1 MTDRTEVTIK
11 AVQEALDFIESTW
24 QEWDGD
30 FHEFMA
36 NVISDD
42 TVSQYEVQEVLDAL
56 SVGEPIQELEGLIV
70 QKKGSSY
77 KIKVL

>member
-1 MTDRTEVTIK
+1 MMDRAEVTIK

-30 FHEFMA
+30 FHEFMD

-70 QKKGSSY
+70 QKKGSNY

>member
-1 MTDRTEVTIK
+1 MDRTEVTIK
-11 AVQEALDFIESTW
+11 AVQEALAFIERTW
-24 QEWDGD
+24 EEWDGD

-42 TVSQYEVQEVLDAL
+42 TVSQYEVQHLLDAL
-56 SVGEPIQELEGLIV
+56 ARDEPIQELEGLVV

>member
-1 MTDRTEVTIK
+1 MDRTEVTIK
-11 AVQEALDFIESTW
+11 AVQEALDFIERTW
-24 QEWDGD
+24 KEWDGD

-56 SVGEPIQELEGLIV
+56 SVGEPIQELEGLVV
-70 QKKGSSY
+70 QKKGSNY

>member
-1 MTDRTEVTIK
+1 MMDRAEITIK

-70 QKKGSSY
+70 QKKIGRAH
-77 KIKVL
+77 V

>member
-1 MTDRTEVTIK
+1 MDRTEVTIK

>member
-1 MTDRTEVTIK
+1 MMDRAEVTIK